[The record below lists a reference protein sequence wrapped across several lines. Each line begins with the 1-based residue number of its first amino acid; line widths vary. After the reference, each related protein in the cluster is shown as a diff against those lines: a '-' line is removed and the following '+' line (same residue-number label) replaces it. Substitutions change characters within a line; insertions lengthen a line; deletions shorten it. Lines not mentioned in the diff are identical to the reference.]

1 MDNNDIKSLLP
12 VHVILGAG
20 VYARIKTN
28 SSPRIGKQGEP
39 VAMQTKLGLFI
50 LSPGEKIDM
59 MHKLLTQTSQVDY
72 EELCKINVLGLAD
85 TPQHDQGQVYS
96 KFWEQLSHNE
106 AGWYETSLP
115 WKVNHPQLPTN
126 KHGGQHRLK
135 TLRHKLRC
143 TGVEQTYGEIIKEQ
157 STERMVEAPDQQ
169 AQGVEFYHSSQ
180 TCHQGRCWVN

>member
-96 KFWEQLSHNE
+96 KF
-106 AGWYETSLP
+106 
-115 WKVNHPQLPTN
+115 
-126 KHGGQHRLK
+126 
-135 TLRHKLRC
+135 
-143 TGVEQTYGEIIKEQ
+143 
-157 STERMVEAPDQQ
+157 
-169 AQGVEFYHSSQ
+169 
-180 TCHQGRCWVN
+180 